1 MFSQIH
7 TTVIYIQ
14 NDRFD
19 SAESQNTLVCTLSGF
34 PVKWVL
40 LCFSSPSGLWVHLNY
55 ISLG

>member
-19 SAESQNTLVCTLSGF
+19 SAESQNTLVCLLSGF
-34 PVKWVL
+34 YCVL
-40 LCFSSPSGLWVHLNY
+40 ALHLASG
-55 ISLG
+55 ST